1 MDDNKKFYGINESTW
16 GHKWGYKDS
25 GFVVNKD
32 RSVTFTG
39 KRYPICGKT
48 LPSFIPFVE
57 EILGVEFEPSPK
69 IKEIEKKYVSNRN
82 INKLFM
88 EDIKKS
94 FNPDRFTHEDRERV
108 LHSHGQHSTDEVYKV
123 LYNKLDKFADLVFY
137 IEAEE
142 ETELLISLA
151 KNCSDLQINQY

>member
-32 RSVTFTG
+32 RSVTLTG

-48 LPSFIPFVE
+48 LPNFIPFVE
-57 EILGVEFEPSPK
+57 EILGIEFEPSPK
-69 IKEIEKKYVSNRN
+69 IKEIEKKHVSNRN

-94 FNPDRFTHEDRERV
+94 FNPD
-108 LHSHGQHSTDEVYKV
+108 
-123 LYNKLDKFADLVFY
+123 
-137 IEAEE
+137 
-142 ETELLISLA
+142 
-151 KNCSDLQINQY
+151 